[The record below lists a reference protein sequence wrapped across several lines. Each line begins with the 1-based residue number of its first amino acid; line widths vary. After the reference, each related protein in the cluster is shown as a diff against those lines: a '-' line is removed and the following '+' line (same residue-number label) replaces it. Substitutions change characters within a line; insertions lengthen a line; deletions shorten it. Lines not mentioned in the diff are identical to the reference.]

1 MMARGSRVAW
11 SILERLG
18 RFDGG
23 SNPPYPIR
31 TMKKPDAAR
40 IYAALLKRYPDARE
54 PAGKICRGTPFE
66 VLILTIL
73 SAQTTDKAV
82 LKVKKPLFAK
92 YPTPEKL
99 ARAKQEEVEEI
110 IHSLGYYHAKAK
122 NLIAASQ
129 TLLDTFGG
137 SVPGTMDELLTLP
150 GVGRKTANIVLY
162 HALGKNE
169 GIAVDTHVRR
179 LAERIGFS
187 DTDNVA
193 VIEKDLMV
201 LFPRKDWGDLTDLLI
216 AHGRATCD
224 AKKPLCTGC
233 VIKGMCRW
241 VRMGKNGV
249 TPRSP

>member
-23 SNPPYPIR
+23 SNPPYPIF
-31 TMKKPDAAR
+31 MKKQDAAR
-40 IYAALLKRYPDARE
+40 IYSILLEQYPDARE
-54 PAGKICRGTPFE
+54 RPETVARGSPFE

-82 LKVKKPLFAK
+82 LKVKPALFSK
-92 YPTPEKL
+92 YPTPAKL
-99 ARAKQEEVEEI
+99 AKADVADVETI

-122 NLIAASQ
+122 NIIAASQ
-129 TLLDTFGG
+129 TLIDEFDGK
-137 SVPGTMDELLTLP
+137 VPETMDELLTIP

-187 DTDNVA
+187 DTDNVE
-193 VIEKDLMV
+193 VIERDLMA
-201 LFPRKDWGDLTDLLI
+201 LFPRKDWGDLTDVLI
-216 AHGRATCD
+216 THGRQTCD
-224 AKKPLCTGC
+224 AKKPLCGEC
-233 VIKGMCRW
+233 VIREMCRYY
-241 VRMGKNGV
+241 RN
-249 TPRSP
+249 SP